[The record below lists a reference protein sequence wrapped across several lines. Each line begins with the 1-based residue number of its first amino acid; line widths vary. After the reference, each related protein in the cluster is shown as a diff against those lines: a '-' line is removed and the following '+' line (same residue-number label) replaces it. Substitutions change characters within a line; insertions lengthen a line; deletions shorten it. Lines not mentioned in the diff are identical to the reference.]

1 MIIIRYCNYNYY
13 QQKEFGLI
21 DNYRKKKISK
31 LKENISKDYNEILE
45 SNNNIA
51 KLRKEN
57 VLKNEYKLIR
67 KMKKVAKNEGRTKM
81 VGDRRPGEVPQNVN
95 INLGDKR
102 GHYRN
107 LIYYNPDNGAGG
119 VAHEIGHSLERE
131 SGNRFGKYI
140 DKVSDKIRRE
150 RYDEDNKNDDNPIKA
165 NVRSKVVL
173 INEKRATKRGLKLLK
188 DAGASSEVM
197 ENKKKELNESLRN
210 HEAAERGNL
219 RLRKLNKKLKKQN
232 EPEESSIESV
242 WRKEMARKRGENKKE
257 K

>member
-1 MIIIRYCNYNYY
+1 MLILRNNHKLE
-13 QQKEFGLI
+13 QKEFGLI
-21 DNYRKKKISK
+21 DNYKKRKISK
-31 LKENISKDYNEILE
+31 LRKNIAKDYNEISE
-45 SNNNIA
+45 SNDNIA

-57 VLKNEYKLIR
+57 VLDDEYKLIR
-67 KMKKVAKNEGRTKM
+67 KMRKVAENEGRTKM
-81 VGDRRPGEVPQNVN
+81 VGDRRPGEITQNVN
-95 INLGDKR
+95 INMRDKK

-107 LIYYNPDNGAGG
+107 LIYYNPDNGSGG

-131 SGNRFGKYI
+131 TGSRFGKYI
-140 DKVSDKIRRE
+140 DKTSNKVRRE
-150 RYDEDNKNDDNPIKA
+150 RSEKNNKNDDNPIKA
-165 NVRSKVVL
+165 NMRSGAIL

-188 DAGASSEVM
+188 DVGASPEIM

-232 EPEESSIESV
+232 EPEEPSIESV
-242 WRKEMARKRGENKKE
+242 WRKEMARKRRENKEE

>member
-1 MIIIRYCNYNYY
+1 
-13 QQKEFGLI
+13 
-21 DNYRKKKISK
+21 
-31 LKENISKDYNEILE
+31 
-45 SNNNIA
+45 
-51 KLRKEN
+51 
-57 VLKNEYKLIR
+57 
-67 KMKKVAKNEGRTKM
+67 MKKVAENEGRTKM
-81 VGDRRPGEVPQNVN
+81 VGDRRPGEIPQNVN
-95 INLGDKR
+95 INLGDKK

-150 RYDEDNKNDDNPIKA
+150 RYDEGNKNDDNPIKA
-165 NVRSKVVL
+165 NVRSKAVL

-232 EPEESSIESV
+232 EPEEPSIESV
-242 WRKEMARKRGENKKE
+242 WRKEMARKRRENKKE